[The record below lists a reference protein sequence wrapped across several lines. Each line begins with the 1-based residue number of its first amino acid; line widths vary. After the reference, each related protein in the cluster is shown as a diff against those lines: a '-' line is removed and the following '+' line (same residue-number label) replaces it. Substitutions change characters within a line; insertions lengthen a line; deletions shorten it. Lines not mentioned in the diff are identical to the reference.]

1 MSYDAGELDLKLGKF
16 FERKRERK
24 KERKKER
31 EKERKRERKKDGA
44 GMTQKVCGY
53 CLRPMGPFFEGHG
66 NFKGS

>member
-24 KERKKER
+24 K
-31 EKERKRERKKDGA
+31 DGA
-44 GMTQKVCGY
+44 DMTQKVCGY
-53 CLRPMGPFFEGHG
+53 FLRPMGPFFEGHG